1 MHVLYSVF
9 VEDTLRYIIRMF
21 PGFLLAA
28 LMFLTLRPWRVR
40 CLAEKGL
47 SSSRLREAALF
58 LFWLVCGG
66 MAVLTLCPHPAWL
79 RAGLQGYWSPYFG
92 GRALPLAHR
101 VNLIPFSQG
110 DSLFNIVG
118 NVVMFLPFGFLAA
131 LLWRG
136 WTGRRALCAGLG
148 ITAGIECWQVLV
160 GRFFDIDDIILNALG
175 VFCGFL
181 LWRGLR
187 RLAPGL
193 AGKFHVD
200 LNEENVHE

>member
-1 MHVLYSVF
+1 MRVILQVLEYLRDMLPGAAAALALF
-9 VEDTLRYIIRMF
+9 VCLLPWRRRCLRRR
-21 PGFLLAA
+21 GLTSGGAREAGLLLLA
-28 LMFLTLRPWRVR
+28 MF
-40 CLAEKGL
+40 
-47 SSSRLREAALF
+47 S
-58 LFWLVCGG
+58 GG

>member
-1 MHVLYSVF
+1 MRVILQVLEY
-9 VEDTLRYIIRMF
+9 LRGML
-21 PGFLLAA
+21 PGAAAALALFICLLPWRRRCLRRRGLTSGGAREAGLLLLA
-28 LMFLTLRPWRVR
+28 MF
-40 CLAEKGL
+40 
-47 SSSRLREAALF
+47 S
-58 LFWLVCGG
+58 GG

>member
-1 MHVLYSVF
+1 MRVILQVLEYLRGMLPGAAAALALF
-9 VEDTLRYIIRMF
+9 VCLLPWRRRCLRRR
-21 PGFLLAA
+21 GLTSGGAREAGLLLLA
-28 LMFLTLRPWRVR
+28 MF
-40 CLAEKGL
+40 
-47 SSSRLREAALF
+47 S
-58 LFWLVCGG
+58 GG

-181 LWRGLR
+181 RS
-187 RLAPGL
+187 
-193 AGKFHVD
+193 
-200 LNEENVHE
+200 EEHTSELQSP

>member
-1 MHVLYSVF
+1 MRVILQVLEYLRGMLPGAAAALALF
-9 VEDTLRYIIRMF
+9 VCLLPWRRRCLRRR
-21 PGFLLAA
+21 GLTSGGAREAGLLLLA
-28 LMFLTLRPWRVR
+28 MF
-40 CLAEKGL
+40 
-47 SSSRLREAALF
+47 S
-58 LFWLVCGG
+58 GG

-187 RLAPGL
+187 WLAPGL

>member
-1 MHVLYSVF
+1 MRVILQVLEYLRGMLPGAAAALALF
-9 VEDTLRYIIRMF
+9 VCLLPWRRRCLRRR
-21 PGFLLAA
+21 GLTSGGAREAGLLLLA
-28 LMFLTLRPWRVR
+28 MF
-40 CLAEKGL
+40 
-47 SSSRLREAALF
+47 S
-58 LFWLVCGG
+58 GG

-101 VNLIPFSQG
+101 VNLIPFSQW

>member
-1 MHVLYSVF
+1 MRDVLRILNY
-9 VEDTLRYIIRMF
+9 LKCML
-21 PGFLLAA
+21 PGAAAA
-28 LMFLTLRPWRVR
+28 L
-40 CLAEKGL
+40 
-47 SSSRLREAALF
+47 ALF
-58 LFWLVCGG
+58 LCLLPWRRRRLRRRGLTSGGAREAGLLLLAMFSGG
-66 MAVLTLCPHPAWL
+66 MAVLTLCPHPTWL
-79 RAGLQGYWSPYFG
+79 WAGLQGYWPPYFG
-92 GRALPLAHR
+92 GLGIPLVHR

-118 NVVMFLPFGFLAA
+118 NIVMFVPFGFLAA

-148 ITAGIECWQVLV
+148 ITAGIECWQMLV

-187 RLAPGL
+187 RLVPGF
-193 AGKFHVD
+193 AEKFHVV
-200 LNEENVHE
+200 LNEETVHE

>member
-1 MHVLYSVF
+1 MR
-9 VEDTLRYIIRMF
+9 DILRILAYLTGML
-21 PGFLLAA
+21 PGAAAA
-28 LMFLTLRPWRVR
+28 L
-40 CLAEKGL
+40 
-47 SSSRLREAALF
+47 ALF
-58 LFWLVCGG
+58 LCLLPWRRRRLRRRGLTSSGVREAGLLLLAMFSGG
-66 MAVLTLCPHPAWL
+66 MAVLTLCPHPTWL
-79 RAGLQGYWSPYFG
+79 WAGLQGYWSPYFSG
-92 GRALPLAHR
+92 WALPLAHR

-118 NVVMFLPFGFLAA
+118 NIVMFVPFGFLAA

-136 WTGRRALCAGLG
+136 WTARRALCAGLG

-187 RLAPGL
+187 RLAPGF
-193 AGKFHVD
+193 AEKFHVD
-200 LNEENVHE
+200 LSEETAHE

>member
-1 MHVLYSVF
+1 MRVILQVLEYLRGMLPGAAAALALF
-9 VEDTLRYIIRMF
+9 VCLLPWRRRCLRRR
-21 PGFLLAA
+21 GLTSGGAREAGLLLLA
-28 LMFLTLRPWRVR
+28 MF
-40 CLAEKGL
+40 
-47 SSSRLREAALF
+47 S
-58 LFWLVCGG
+58 GG

>member
-1 MHVLYSVF
+1 MRVILQVLEY
-9 VEDTLRYIIRMF
+9 LRGML
-21 PGFLLAA
+21 PGAAAALALFICLLPWRRRCLRRRGLTSGGAREAGLLLLA
-28 LMFLTLRPWRVR
+28 MF
-40 CLAEKGL
+40 
-47 SSSRLREAALF
+47 F
-58 LFWLVCGG
+58 GG